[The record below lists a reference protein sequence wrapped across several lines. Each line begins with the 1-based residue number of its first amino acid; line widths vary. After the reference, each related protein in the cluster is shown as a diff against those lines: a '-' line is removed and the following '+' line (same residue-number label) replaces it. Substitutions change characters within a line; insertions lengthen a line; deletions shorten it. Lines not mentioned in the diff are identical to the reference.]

1 MILNDKAIVNTGIT
15 FGVGLP
21 VAGFS
26 NLNIGIEFGKLGA
39 DGETLIQENYFNTR
53 IGFSLNDRW
62 FIKRKYN

>member
-1 MILNDKAIVNTGIT
+1 MILNDKAIENTGIT

-26 NLNIGIEFGKLGA
+26 NVNMGFELGKLGSG
-39 DGETLIQENYFNTR
+39 DDSLIEENYVNIR

>member
-1 MILNDKAIVNTGIT
+1 MILNDKAIVNTSIT

-39 DGETLIQENYFNTR
+39 DDETLIQGKLFQHTHWV
-53 IGFSLNDRW
+53 SLNDRW

>member
-1 MILNDKAIVNTGIT
+1 MILNDKAIANTGIT

-26 NLNIGIEFGKLGA
+26 NVNMGFEFGKLGR
-39 DGETLIQENYFNTR
+39 GESLIEENYFNIR